1 MRTDWVPSAD
11 ADLDAFA
18 VNFEQKITAFPAT
31 YGLLVGDATAFNTLA
46 DDFAAKLATA
56 TNPATRT
63 SVAIAAKN
71 TARAALVAA
80 LRSLARR
87 VQAHPGITPAQLTEI
102 GLTVRDTT
110 STPIAPPITS
120 PVLAVEA
127 NNSRR
132 HTLRLVDSATPLSRA
147 RPFGAMGASV
157 YSYTGEGAPPAS
169 LEQWRHE
176 GVATRSSFDVNYD
189 ANEVGKT
196 AYLRAVWFNRRGQV
210 GPMSDVITGTVA
222 A

>member
-11 ADLDAFA
+11 ADLDAFC
-18 VNFEQKITAFPAT
+18 VNFETKITATPTT
-31 YGLLVGDATAFNTLA
+31 YGLVVGDATAFNTVA
-46 DDFAAKLATA
+46 DDFTAKLATA

-63 SVAIAAKN
+63 SVAVASKN
-71 TARAALVAA
+71 TSRSALVAS

-87 VQAHPGITPAQLTEI
+87 IQAHPGITPAQLTEL

-110 STPIAPPITS
+110 ATPIAPPITAPS
-120 PVLAVEA
+120 LAVA
-127 NNSRR
+127 ATNSRR
-132 HTLRLVDSATPLSRA
+132 HSLRIVDSATPLSRA

-189 ANEVGKT
+189 ATEVGKT

-210 GPMSDVITGTVA
+210 GPVSDIISGSVA